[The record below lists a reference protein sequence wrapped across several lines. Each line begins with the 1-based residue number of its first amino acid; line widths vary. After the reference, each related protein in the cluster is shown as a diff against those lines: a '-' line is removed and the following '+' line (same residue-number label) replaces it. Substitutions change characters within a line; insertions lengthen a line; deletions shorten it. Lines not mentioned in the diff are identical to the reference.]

1 MFCTFFGSRVFNP
14 TNGLGPNHL
23 GGGTGLSLAWA
34 AAPLPTRNCSRSD
47 SMPLVAGDWLK
58 LRKSGGGG
66 RGGRAKE
73 KDNRFVIPVV
83 GVAGGLFDTFDDSH
97 DPRLAGRT
105 GDSLTGELT

>member
-1 MFCTFFGSRVFNP
+1 MFCTFLKMEDFEPYKRPGAH
-14 TNGLGPNHL
+14 HL
-23 GGGTGLSLAWA
+23 GGDTGLSLAWA

-83 GVAGGLFDTFDDSH
+83 GVAGGLLDTFDDSH

>member
-1 MFCTFFGSRVFNP
+1 M
-14 TNGLGPNHL
+14 
-23 GGGTGLSLAWA
+23 SLAWA

-47 SMPLVAGDWLK
+47 PIPSIAGDWFK

-73 KDNRFVIPVV
+73 KDNMFVIPVV

-97 DPRLAGRT
+97 DLGLAGRT
-105 GDSLTGELT
+105 GDSLAGEPTGPLSLPGAWGSSKTRYWSSRL